1 MHDGEIEKRFFI
13 MFIQIFGSMLVL
25 VSFILVQA
33 KKLTPDSQIYLLLNS
48 IGSGLLA
55 FDALRDAQ
63 WGISTFRRLLGY
75 RINSRSYKKFKK
87 III

>member
-1 MHDGEIEKRFFI
+1 

-25 VSFILVQA
+25 VSFLLVQA

-55 FDALRDAQ
+55 FDALRDSQ
-63 WGISTFRRLLGY
+63 WGFLLLEGCWAIVSIVGLVRSLRR
-75 RINSRSYKKFKK
+75 S
-87 III
+87 

>member
-1 MHDGEIEKRFFI
+1 

-25 VSFILVQA
+25 VSFLLVQA

-63 WGISTFRRLLGY
+63 WGFLLLEGCWA
-75 RINSRSYKKFKK
+75 IVSIVGLIRSLRKS
-87 III
+87 

>member
-1 MHDGEIEKRFFI
+1 

-25 VSFILVQA
+25 VSFLLVQA

-63 WGISTFRRLLGY
+63 WGFLLLEGCWAVVS
-75 RINSRSYKKFKK
+75 IIGLIRSLKKS
-87 III
+87 